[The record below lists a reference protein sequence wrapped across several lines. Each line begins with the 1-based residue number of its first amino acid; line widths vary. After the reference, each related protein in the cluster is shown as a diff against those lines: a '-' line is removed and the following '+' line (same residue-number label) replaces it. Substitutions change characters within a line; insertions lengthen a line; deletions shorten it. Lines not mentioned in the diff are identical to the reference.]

1 MMRSIGVRKAPETYD
16 TTALGQTDYV
26 PQGVFFKKVQ
36 NFCKQRHKSV
46 PSNVIKVEAIY
57 AM

>member
-1 MMRSIGVRKAPETYD
+1 MRSIGIRKAPETYD

-26 PQGVFFKKVQ
+26 PQGGFFKKMQ
-36 NFCKQRHKSV
+36 NFCKQRHKSA